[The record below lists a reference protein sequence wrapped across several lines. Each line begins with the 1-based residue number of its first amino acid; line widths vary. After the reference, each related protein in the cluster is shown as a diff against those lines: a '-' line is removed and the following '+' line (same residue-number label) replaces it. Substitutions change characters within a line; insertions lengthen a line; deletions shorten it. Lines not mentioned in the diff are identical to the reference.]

1 MDQNDPRLVYEMT
14 EEQAHRA
21 WPCAVCRTRRDEHR
35 DQNLP
40 GPFPELD
47 ITDHDFVEARDAA

>member
-1 MDQNDPRLVYEMT
+1 MDTHDPRWVYEMT
-14 EEQAHRA
+14 ADQAYRA
-21 WPCAVCRTRRDEHR
+21 WPCQVCGTRRDEHR

-47 ITDHDFVEARDAA
+47 ITDHDFVEARGAA